1 MVAAHATPGKRRD
14 RTLTAVTRTARAP
27 LPVRWNPLRA
37 ASKVLFALPA
47 VVLALA
53 VACALAAPPA
63 AADGAGPTNFES
75 VVDDVAPDRPDLTVD
90 VVGGDA
96 FLRVR
101 ARPGTEVRIPGYDGE
116 PYLRIEAD
124 GTVLRNARSSATY
137 LNRRRDGT
145 AADLPAGVGS
155 RAEPRWERIGDGG
168 EVAWHD
174 HRIHWM
180 VSQPPEVGKDRVV
193 QSWSVPMVVDG
204 SEVEVS
210 GHLLLHDD
218 ALPWAALVTLAA
230 LAVSLVLAG
239 RVAWRVPLL
248 AGASAV
254 ALYLGIASHV
264 VNPPDAG
271 ASVLPIALPLVALAA
286 SLGSLVAPA
295 SLRLL
300 VLPLASVAALAGWG
314 AARLGVLWMPVVPTS
329 APSWA
334 DRAGTGLV
342 LGVAV
347 GVAVAVLVRPVPDPE
362 PGSDGGTVASAVDG

>member
-37 ASKVLFALPA
+37 APKVLFALPA

-180 VSQPPEVGKDRVV
+180 VSQAPTVGNDRVV
-193 QSWSVPMVVDG
+193 QTWSVPMVVDG

-210 GHLLLHDD
+210 GRLLLLDD
-218 ALPWAALVTLAA
+218 EVPWAAGV
-230 LAVSLVLAG
+230 AVAGLIGSLVLAS
-239 RVAWRVPLL
+239 RPRWRIPLL
-248 AGASAV
+248 AGASLV
-254 ALYLGIASHV
+254 ALALGVAAHV

-271 ASVLPIALPLVALAA
+271 ASLLPMLLPAVGLAA
-286 SLGSLVAPA
+286 SVGALFAPA
-295 SLRLL
+295 SLR
-300 VLPLASVAALAGWG
+300 
-314 AARLGVLWMPVVPTS
+314 
-329 APSWA
+329 
-334 DRAGTGLV
+334 
-342 LGVAV
+342 
-347 GVAVAVLVRPVPDPE
+347 
-362 PGSDGGTVASAVDG
+362 